1 MSDIPSPE
9 PALKRGAAPVVEL
22 CGVGLVRAGAPVL
35 DGIDLAVASGEVFM
49 LLGASG
55 SGKTSLLKLV
65 NRLLEPTSGEVRVAG
80 QAVTTWDIIQ
90 LRRRMGYVMQ
100 DAGLFPH
107 MTVERNVGLLLELS
121 GWTPEQ
127 RQARVVELLD
137 SVGLPART
145 YAGRFPSE
153 LSGGERQRVGLARAL
168 ALDPDLL
175 LLDEPFGALD
185 PVVRSR
191 LQHEFA
197 ALVAR
202 LGKTALF
209 VTHDLREALRVGT
222 RIGLLVGGRLV
233 ADAPPE
239 TFLKL
244 DCPAVR
250 EYVQAARF

>member
-1 MSDIPSPE
+1 
-9 PALKRGAAPVVEL
+9 V
-22 CGVGLVRAGAPVL
+22 PVL
-35 DGIDLAVASGEVFM
+35 DGIDLAVVPGEVFM

-80 QAVTTWDIIQ
+80 QAVTTWDVIQ
-90 LRRRMGYVMQ
+90 LRRRIGYVIQ

-121 GWTPEQ
+121 GWTPE
-127 RQARVVELLD
+127 RRRARVRELLD

-191 LQHEFA
+191 LQQEFA
-197 ALVAR
+197 ELVAR

-209 VTHDLREALRVGT
+209 VTHDLQEALRVGT

-244 DCPAVR
+244 DHPAVR

>member
-1 MSDIPSPE
+1 MGEAMSNVSVPKPV
-9 PALKRGAAPVVEL
+9 AAPVVEL
-22 CGVGLVRAGAPVL
+22 RGVGLVRAGVPVL

-80 QAVTTWDIIQ
+80 QAVTAWEVIQ

-107 MTVERNVGLLLELS
+107 LTVERNVGLLLELS
-121 GWTPEQ
+121 GWTPE
-127 RQARVVELLD
+127 RRRARVGELLD
-137 SVGLPART
+137 SVGLPAGT

-191 LQHEFA
+191 LQQEFA
-197 ALVAR
+197 ELVAR